1 VNTAP
6 ILDGFRRQLNW
17 WVMAPLSPLLSWDV
31 VGEEYED
38 QVAQLVTFGEQS
50 LDQQVLLPGSIAR
63 HGYVQDFAS
72 PADLFLQEV
81 KMLSPGKAPEKTNE
95 SPMLLIRSLSPRGLR
110 NPVAPQR

>member
-1 VNTAP
+1 VGNAALEPTVV
-6 ILDGFRRQLNW
+6 LG
-17 WVMAPLSPLLSWDV
+17 V

-72 PADLFLQEV
+72 LADLFVKESV
-81 KMLSPGKAPEKTNE
+81 KMLSPGKARENE
-95 SPMLLIRSLSPRGLR
+95 RIANVADPLPVSSRLR